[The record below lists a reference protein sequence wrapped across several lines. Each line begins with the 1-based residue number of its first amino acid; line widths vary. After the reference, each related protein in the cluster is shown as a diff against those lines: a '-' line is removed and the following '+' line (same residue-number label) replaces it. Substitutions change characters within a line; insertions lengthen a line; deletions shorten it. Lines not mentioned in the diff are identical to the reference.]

1 MKLLIS
7 FLLLCFM
14 QNLSAQ
20 AEDLKVTDATKADSL
35 TVKKNWNVRYKYV
48 EGFIFNKDYVI
59 FQTRDSLF
67 VQKTMI
73 MVWLLIK
80 MESIT
85 KIIFSL

>member
-1 MKLLIS
+1 MKYLIL

-67 VQKTMI
+67 VQYPDMLTFRVKDYDYGMAI
-73 MVWLLIK
+73 
-80 MESIT
+80 
-85 KIIFSL
+85 